1 MMKPFLRAVAL
12 ALASTSAVQA
22 APSALEVAEGYMT
35 AVIKHDQAA
44 ASRLVVSG
52 SQADT
57 AWRDHSA
64 SVSRLEKAAPGA
76 QIGFRKK
83 VCFDE
88 GANTTVCNLVLTRD
102 NRDGWLF
109 AIQVQRNDMK
119 IKTVTMST
127 PRTSR

>member
-1 MMKPFLRAVAL
+1 MMKTFLRAAAL

-22 APSALEVAEGYMT
+22 APSALELAEGYMT

-44 ASRLVVSG
+44 ASRLVVPG

-57 AWRDHSA
+57 ACRDHSA

-76 QIGFRKK
+76 RIGFRNK

-88 GANTTVCNLVLTRD
+88 GANTTVCNLVLTHD
-102 NRDGWLF
+102 NRDGWLLS
-109 AIQVQRNDMK
+109 IQVQNNDMK
-119 IKTVTMST
+119 IKTATMA
-127 PRTSR
+127 TSRIGR

>member
-1 MMKPFLRAVAL
+1 MMKTFLRAAAL

-64 SVSRLEKAAPGA
+64 SVSRLEKAAPGTR
-76 QIGFRKK
+76 ISFRKK
-83 VCFDE
+83 ICFDKD
-88 GANTTVCNLVLTRD
+88 ANTTVCNLVLTHD
-102 NRDGWLF
+102 NRDGWLLS
-109 AIQVQRNDMK
+109 IQVQNNDMK
-119 IKTVTMST
+119 IKTATMA
-127 PRTSR
+127 TSRIGR